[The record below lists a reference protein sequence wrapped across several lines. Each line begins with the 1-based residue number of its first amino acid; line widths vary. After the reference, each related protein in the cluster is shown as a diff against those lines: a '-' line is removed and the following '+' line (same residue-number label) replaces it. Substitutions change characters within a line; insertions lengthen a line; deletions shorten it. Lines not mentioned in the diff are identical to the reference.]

1 MFSNEREEGRKEG
14 EGKGKKER
22 KKNMKRWKLRKD
34 NKKVRGLARMS
45 NILLTGFQKQ
55 ETGKI

>member
-1 MFSNEREEGRKEG
+1 
-14 EGKGKKER
+14 
-22 KKNMKRWKLRKD
+22 MKRWKLRKD